1 MYVHFIY
8 KGKFI
13 YEMNI
18 YVKKVNYLFTYS
30 FNMFCSLIF
39 NMAYNLVTISYYIKR
54 NVQGETLSTLAL
66 CLSIAWNVK
75 VLHCYKTNR
84 DFLLKWY
91 SILQYCCNHWLNK
104 ATKWYIRYVTALSH
118 IIITLSSHQN
128 TPSSS
133 M

>member
-66 CLSIAWNVK
+66 CLSIA
-75 VLHCYKTNR
+75 
-84 DFLLKWY
+84 
-91 SILQYCCNHWLNK
+91 
-104 ATKWYIRYVTALSH
+104 
-118 IIITLSSHQN
+118 
-128 TPSSS
+128 
-133 M
+133 